1 MILTVAGGAR
11 SSRATPSLHEP
22 HLRTTPY
29 GNQQQIHL
37 KSVENCPNKPGHLS
51 PLLLMNYSGSHA
63 NNPWRC

>member
-37 KSVENCPNKPGHLS
+37 KSVENCPNKPGHLCGYEPAS
-51 PLLLMNYSGSHA
+51 PGVRH
-63 NNPWRC
+63 PRCGQG